1 MQSAMIGF
9 IIGSIFTALAAYY
22 FATIVI
28 KSRVKEMISDEAE
41 KRIKD
46 LEFDNCFLEK
56 KLNIAV
62 RERDIAIEDSK
73 LTLKERN
80 EALIMLSN
88 KFKQYDS

>member
-1 MQSAMIGF
+1 MQSGMIGF

-22 FATIVI
+22 FAQIFI
-28 KSRVKEMISDEAE
+28 RARVKEMISAE
-41 KRIKD
+41 TEKLIKD

-73 LTLKERN
+73 LTMKERN
-80 EALIMLSN
+80 EALLMLSN
-88 KFKQYDS
+88 KF